1 MIRKRELFIRVLI
14 AIASLVSLMPVA
26 DAKDSIRTES
36 FRIYYPINKMTVQK
50 NYLNNAESLEK
61 IRCFYL
67 DSLQADSLVIFS
79 YASPEGPYA
88 FNQKLSQERGKA
100 AREFL
105 LQHLFQGR
113 EPAGLTISLQPT
125 AENWDGL
132 REEVQIRYHRADSSR
147 VMEILDSPISNEK
160 KKQRLK
166 ALDGGRSW
174 RTIITDIMPHL
185 RYATWSYVWI
195 YPEVKQ
201 EPEPEPEPTP
211 EPQPAPTPEPELEPE
226 PEPTPEP
233 QPAPTPLPEP
243 ITDTRTIAAIKTNL
257 LYDAVTWL
265 NLAVEVPIYKDR
277 FSLVYTHQ
285 FSWWRGGENRNEY
298 CNRFLSIGGEL
309 RWWFRPQPREPYDRH
324 VRRDKLMGHYLGLY
338 GMGGKW
344 DFEWKRKFCYQG
356 EFWSAGVSYGYS
368 RPLGKR
374 LNLELSASLGYAN
387 IPYRNYKPSD
397 DYGILLRNR
406 KKTGTWHYVGPTRLE
421 VSLVWPLLH
430 RFTVK
435 REGGRP

>member
-195 YPEVKQ
+195 YPEAKQ
-201 EPEPEPEPTP
+201 EPE
-211 EPQPAPTPEPELEPE
+211 LE

-285 FSWWRGGENRNEY
+285 FPWWRGGENRNEY

>member
-1 MIRKRELFIRVLI
+1 
-14 AIASLVSLMPVA
+14 
-26 DAKDSIRTES
+26 
-36 FRIYYPINKMTVQK
+36 
-50 NYLNNAESLEK
+50 
-61 IRCFYL
+61 
-67 DSLQADSLVIFS
+67 
-79 YASPEGPYA
+79 
-88 FNQKLSQERGKA
+88 
-100 AREFL
+100 
-105 LQHLFQGR
+105 
-113 EPAGLTISLQPT
+113 
-125 AENWDGL
+125 
-132 REEVQIRYHRADSSR
+132 
-147 VMEILDSPISNEK
+147 MEILDSPISNEK

-174 RTIITDIMPHL
+174 RAIITDIMPHL

-201 EPEPEPEPTP
+201 EP
-211 EPQPAPTPEPELEPE
+211 EPE

-285 FSWWRGGENRNEY
+285 FPWWRGGENRNEY

>member
-1 MIRKRELFIRVLI
+1 
-14 AIASLVSLMPVA
+14 MPVA

-195 YPEVKQ
+195 YPEVK
-201 EPEPEPEPTP
+201 PEPEPEPVP
-211 EPQPAPTPEPELEPE
+211 E
-226 PEPTPEP
+226 PEP

-285 FSWWRGGENRNEY
+285 FPWWRGGENRNEY

>member
-201 EPEPEPEPTP
+201 EPES
-211 EPQPAPTPEPELEPE
+211 E

-285 FSWWRGGENRNEY
+285 FPWWRGGENRNEY

-344 DFEWKRKFCYQG
+344 DSECKRKFCYQG

>member
-79 YASPEGPYA
+79 YASPEGPYV

-211 EPQPAPTPEPELEPE
+211 EPQPAPTP
-226 PEPTPEP
+226 
-233 QPAPTPLPEP
+233 LPEP

-285 FSWWRGGENRNEY
+285 FPWWRGGENRNEY

-397 DYGILLRNR
+397 DYGILLLNR

>member
-50 NYLNNAESLEK
+50 NYLNNAESLEQ

-211 EPQPAPTPEPELEPE
+211 EPQPAPTP
-226 PEPTPEP
+226 
-233 QPAPTPLPEP
+233 LPEP

-285 FSWWRGGENRNEY
+285 FPWWRGGENRNEY

-374 LNLELSASLGYAN
+374 LNLELSASLGYGN

>member
-125 AENWDGL
+125 AENWNGL

-211 EPQPAPTPEPELEPE
+211 EPQPAPTP
-226 PEPTPEP
+226 
-233 QPAPTPLPEP
+233 LPEP

-285 FSWWRGGENRNEY
+285 FPWWRGGENRNEY

-324 VRRDKLMGHYLGLY
+324 VRCDKLMGHYLGLY